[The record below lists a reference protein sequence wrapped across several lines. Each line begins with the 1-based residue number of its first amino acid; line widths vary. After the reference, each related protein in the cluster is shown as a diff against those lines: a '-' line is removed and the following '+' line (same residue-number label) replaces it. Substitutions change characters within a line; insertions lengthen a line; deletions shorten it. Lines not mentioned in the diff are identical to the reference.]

1 MLSRYIL
8 RKMQKNFDICGLLID
23 FIVSK
28 AQEQFQHL
36 VPDSPIETLARVN
49 SDGIGLDFVGMER

>member
-1 MLSRYIL
+1 
-8 RKMQKNFDICGLLID
+8 MQKNFDICGLLID

-36 VPDSPIETLARVN
+36 VPDSPVETLARVN

>member
-1 MLSRYIL
+1 
-8 RKMQKNFDICGLLID
+8 MQKNFDICGLLID